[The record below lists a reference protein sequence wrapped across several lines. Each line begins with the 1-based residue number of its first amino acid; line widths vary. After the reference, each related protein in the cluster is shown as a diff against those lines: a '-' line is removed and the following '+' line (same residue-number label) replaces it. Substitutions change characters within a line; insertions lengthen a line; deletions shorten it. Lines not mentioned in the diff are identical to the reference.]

1 MSSVETNESKTA
13 SEREGEQWACLPV
26 SCSVILHKNLIY
38 CSSSIAIENQYEGQN
53 FTVYL
58 FLIVLLIP
66 ACLPPTVITVL
77 PTKYIADWRWLLI
90 WLKNQVV
97 VVVSGTAHGAPGVGR
112 LPVLLSVR
120 THVQPGLAAPVQTE
134 GVGGEAEVAV
144 AVVVPV
150 HWGRVD
156 QLVRGGEVS
165 VVIIPALG
173 LWEGKGQG

>member
-1 MSSVETNESKTA
+1 MFGTNFRFPNNDVTKRTDSGEPASLWGETLYSGRVQWGISISCSSRFRRRMSSVETNESKTA

-120 THVQPGLAAPVQTE
+120 THVQPGLAAPV
-134 GVGGEAEVAV
+134 
-144 AVVVPV
+144 
-150 HWGRVD
+150 
-156 QLVRGGEVS
+156 
-165 VVIIPALG
+165 
-173 LWEGKGQG
+173 